1 MEETKLYFYLHNSE
15 TVEFI
20 GKEKEEKEKSKEKS
34 KFGRDQVWKIY
45 NQKKEFFCFVLVE
58 YIRRSFWATEEENLN
73 GNQNTALTDNQLH
86 IHPDIFNAFEI

>member
-34 KFGRDQVWKIY
+34 NFGRDQARKICI
-45 NQKKEFFCFVLVE
+45 QKK
-58 YIRRSFWATEEENLN
+58 
-73 GNQNTALTDNQLH
+73 
-86 IHPDIFNAFEI
+86 